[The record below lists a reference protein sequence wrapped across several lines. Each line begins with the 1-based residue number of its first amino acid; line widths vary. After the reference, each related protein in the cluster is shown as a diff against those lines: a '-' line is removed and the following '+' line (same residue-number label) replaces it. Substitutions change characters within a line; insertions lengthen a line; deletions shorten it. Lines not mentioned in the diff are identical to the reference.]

1 MIIRFDYDK
10 SQEHAREMA
19 ACAEIV
25 VTETAL
31 HKDSLNAHEA
41 LDQYYKNYF
50 SLPIGNEFSYAL
62 GTFNSGPSLRVLD
75 VGAGR
80 GETSLYLANHGHQVF
95 PIEPSIE
102 FCEVIDYVGRRFNYD
117 LRIYNCSSENLDI
130 PGEQFDLAIFNASLH
145 HCDNPTLAL
154 RNLCGLLRHG
164 GTLLLI
170 NEPILPFFKTH
181 RRYLEELALSP
192 DESGDY
198 GGNEHNYHCTE
209 YLSMLKKAGFRNVR
223 MEVARRYQSKP
234 AIAQS
239 IEVDRRPPGLRKNI
253 KKLYMFSIY
262 ILCRPMFRPLL
273 VILMRLSLVQVT
285 FSATK

>member
-25 VTETAL
+25 VTDTAL
-31 HKDSLNAHEA
+31 HKESLDAHTA
-41 LDQYYKNYF
+41 LDQYYEHYF
-50 SLPIGNEFSYAL
+50 SVPLGKEFAQIL
-62 GTFNSGPSLRVLD
+62 QAFNSGPSLRVLD

-95 PIEPSIE
+95 PIEPSTE
-102 FCEVIDYVGRRFNYD
+102 FCKVIEYVGRRFNKD
-117 LRIYNCSSENLDI
+117 LTIYNCSAEYLDI

-145 HCDNPTLAL
+145 HCDNPTMAL
-154 RNLCGLLRHG
+154 KNICGLLRHG

-170 NEPILPFFKTH
+170 NEPMLPFFKTH
-181 RRYLEELALSP
+181 EKYLEDLALFP

-209 YLSMLKKAGFRNVR
+209 YLSMMKKAGFRNVR
-223 MEVARRYQSKP
+223 MEVARRYRSKP

-239 IEVDRRPPGLRKNI
+239 IKVDHRPPRLRKNI

-262 ILCRPMFRPLL
+262 FLCRPVFRPLL
-273 VILMRLSLVQVT
+273 VILIRLSLVQLS